1 MRKHKKIIIG
11 LVLCIMMALPSQ
23 LVIAR
28 GSSSSHSSSGGFH
41 SSSSFHSAS
50 SSSHVSST
58 PKSSSSSSGFKSS
71 SSSKTSTPKSS
82 SYKSSVPHNSTSSTT
97 YKTYNT
103 YRTTHLNTNYV
114 HPTYHTYFT
123 PAYYSFSSSNNFWSH
138 YWMYQAI
145 SQHSMYP
152 NNIVTTGQPSTYS
165 RGHDV
170 ATVIILIIIGYA
182 IYKFVRKKK
191 Y

>member
-1 MRKHKKIIIG
+1 MKKYQKIITG
-11 LVLCIMMALPSQ
+11 LVLCIMMSLPSQ

-28 GSSSSHSSSGGFH
+28 GSSSHSSSGGFH
-41 SSSSFHSAS
+41 SSSSYHSSS

-58 PKSSSSSSGFKSS
+58 PKSSSSRSSGFKSS
-71 SSSKTSTPKSS
+71 SYSKASTPKSS
-82 SYKSSVPHNSTSSTT
+82 SYKSSTPHNSTSSTT

-103 YRTTHLNTNYV
+103 YRTTHINTSYV
-114 HPTYHTYFT
+114 HPTYHTYFK
-123 PAYYSFSSSNNFWSH
+123 PSYYSFGSSNNFWSH

-152 NNIVTTGQPSTYS
+152 NNIVTAGQPNTYS
-165 RGHDV
+165 RGHDLV
-170 ATVIILIIIGYA
+170 TVIILIIIGYA